1 MPEKKN
7 HGALEKSSWQITNY
21 AANNRLN
28 RTLRVGAFFK
38 IVQATN
44 FCGFGDACCKAQ
56 RRLAG
61 ALESSSNDM
70 AKHLW
75 HGTIIESIILALS
88 ILIVITTGG
97 HSGMYIAMILHF
109 PSSLVGILLGEAL
122 SSILGDTGATL
133 SFLIVILFQVFVF
146 AIVIKAISKMRKS
159 TGA

>member
-1 MPEKKN
+1 M
-7 HGALEKSSWQITNY
+7 
-21 AANNRLN
+21 
-28 RTLRVGAFFK
+28 
-38 IVQATN
+38 
-44 FCGFGDACCKAQ
+44 
-56 RRLAG
+56 
-61 ALESSSNDM
+61 LESSSNDM